1 MSLGVKESTNRV
13 TIGVSDSAAE
23 ASVREFL
30 RDLRVPEEA
39 VTFQLEGPLV
49 LDSYTL
55 RYAQPDSLIQ
65 GGWEISNG
73 TQACTLGFPARRT
86 TDGAEVF
93 VTNSHCT
100 SAPFQSDQGSIW
112 QPFGGGGIL
121 IGQETFDPSNTCG
134 INCRHSDAALIM
146 PNGTY
151 GVDFARIART
161 VDSASCEVKVAPR
174 HSLWTVNSRR
184 S

>member
-121 IGQETFDPSNTCG
+121 IGQETLRPQQYMRDQLSSFG
-134 INCRHSDAALIM
+134 
-146 PNGTY
+146 
-151 GVDFARIART
+151 
-161 VDSASCEVKVAPR
+161 
-174 HSLWTVNSRR
+174 RR
-184 S
+184 SHHAQRHVRCRLCTYRTDGRLCIL